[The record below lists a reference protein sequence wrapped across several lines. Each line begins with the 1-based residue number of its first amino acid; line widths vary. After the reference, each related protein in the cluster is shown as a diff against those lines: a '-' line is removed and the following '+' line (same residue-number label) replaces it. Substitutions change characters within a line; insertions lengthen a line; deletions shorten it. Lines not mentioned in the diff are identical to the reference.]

1 MTKYSSGAW
10 AEDDQPL
17 PEPTFFRKIFEDLWE
32 GLFVLVVWGF
42 LIWLLGLA
50 AILIGL
56 VSQPL
61 GLIVAALTI
70 APALAGLMAACAR
83 GARGGF
89 LRLGEAWRG
98 TFHLYGRSVALA
110 LPLAILMALI
120 LVTRDVVAMTPG
132 RSEMVASW
140 ALQVGVTLTV
150 VVMHIYLYPVLALY
164 DTSLK
169 RTVLLAG
176 VLAAKF
182 IGQTLALLVFGAV
195 LLAAT
200 LFHPLIWM
208 LILGPWCVVTT
219 NATYRLARRILPDPR
234 AIDK

>member
-10 AEDDQPL
+10 SEDDRPP
-17 PEPTFFRKIFEDLWE
+17 PEPTFFRKILEDLWE

-50 AILIGL
+50 AIFIGL
-56 VSQPL
+56 ASRPL
-61 GLIVAALTI
+61 GLIVVALTV
-70 APALAGLMAACAR
+70 APTLAGLMAACAKA
-83 GARGGF
+83 ARGGF

-120 LVTRDVVAMTPG
+120 LVTRDVVSMTPG
-132 RSEMVASW
+132 RSEMVVSW
-140 ALQVGVTLTV
+140 ALQLGVTLTV
-150 VVMHIYLYPVLALY
+150 IVMHVYLYPVLALY
-164 DTSLK
+164 DTPLK

-176 VLAAKF
+176 VLVAKF
-182 IGQTLALLVFGAV
+182 IGQTLALLAFGAV

-200 LFHPLIWM
+200 MLHPLVWM
-208 LILGPWCVVTT
+208 FILGPWCVVAT
-219 NATYRLARRILPDPR
+219 NTTYRLARRILPDQR